1 MELKV
6 QVLSLDKD
14 EIINILSG
22 FYHYSNYWVENLD
35 WNADA
40 YVEAKAELEK
50 ESTETV
56 AFEEVLTRILQ
67 KEGHILIKGE
77 EDIYPIY
84 LKNIVQAVEDAIEVY
99 GININSENWDAADAD
114 IIMQVA
120 CFGEVIYG

>member
-40 YVEAKAELEK
+40 YVEAKEELEK

-56 AFEEVLTRILQ
+56 AFEEILTRILQ
-67 KEGHILIKGE
+67 KDGHILIKGE

-99 GININSENWDAADAD
+99 GININPENWDAADAD